1 MSMLER
7 AKQLSGEMSR
17 LRREIHQHPEIAF
30 EEVRTSALVAET
42 LREIGGI
49 EVRTNVGI
57 TGVVGSIGTG
67 DGPTIGIRADMDALP
82 IIEDSGVDYSSTV
95 AGKMHA
101 CGHDS
106 HTAILLGVAHLLK
119 QEFAK
124 GNLRGNVRFIFQPAE
139 EATNGRHQSGAP
151 MMMDDGALDGVDHMI
166 ALHVDSLT
174 PVGQVGLKK
183 GHITAA
189 VDSFKAWVRGTGGH
203 GAAPHQ
209 GTDPLWMLIPIMSS
223 LHSIVSRKVNPMHP
237 AVVSLGVVRGGT
249 VSNVIPAEVYL
260 EGTLRSYDPDV
271 REQLIREVEASVA
284 LSRHF
289 GGDYTIEFERGYP
302 PGYND
307 PTVTGWME
315 QVVTEYIGGDN
326 IDRNKAGMGAE
337 DFAYMQQKAPGTML
351 MLGAAVGDIKRAH
364 HTPVFAIDE
373 TAMPLGAAIL
383 AETARR
389 FLAGEFKGE

>member
-7 AKQLSGEMSR
+7 AKLLQDEMSR
-17 LRREIHQHPEIAF
+17 LRRDIHAHPELAF
-30 EEVRTSALVAET
+30 QEVRTAALVAET

-49 EVRTNVGI
+49 DVRTNVGI

-82 IIEDSGVDYSSTV
+82 IIEASGVDFSSQTH
-95 AGKMHA
+95 GNMHA

-119 QEFAK
+119 QEFATGK
-124 GNLRGNVRFIFQPAE
+124 LKGNVRFIFQPAE
-139 EATNGRHQSGAP
+139 EATGGKHQSGAP

-166 ALHVDSLT
+166 ALHVDSTSPL
-174 PVGQVGLKK
+174 GKIGLKP
-183 GHITAA
+183 GNNTAA
-189 VDSFKAWVRGTGGH
+189 VDSFKAWVTGTGGH
-203 GAAPHQ
+203 GAYPHL
-209 GTDPLWMLIPIMSS
+209 GTDPLWMLIPIMTS

-271 REQLIREVEASVA
+271 RKQLLAEVESAIA

-289 GGDYTIEFERGYP
+289 GGDYRLEIEHGYP
-302 PGYND
+302 AGYND
-307 PTVTGWME
+307 PTVTSWMDAIAS
-315 QVVTEYIGGDN
+315 EYVGSDN
-326 IDRNKAGMGAE
+326 IDRTRAGMGAE
-337 DFAYMQQKAPGTML
+337 DFAYMQAKAPGTMISV
-351 MLGAAVGDIKRAH
+351 GAAYDDMKRGH
-364 HTPVFAIDE
+364 HTPVFAINEDY
-373 TAMPLGAAIL
+373 MPLGAAIL

-389 FLAGEFKGE
+389 FLAGEVK